1 MQDAVSAAA
10 GVICLAKPGDRV
22 QKGQPLL
29 ELHADGEQRFGP
41 ALAALDGAVEISEQP
56 PPPSPSP
63 VIETLLSPG
72 DPPCIRG
79 DPSPRTP
86 LALRDNRWMPT
97 LAEIRAVPKVLLHD
111 HLDGGLRPQTVLDLA
126 RETGYRDLPGDNV
139 EELTRRLTEG
149 AHRGHL
155 EVYLDAFRHTV
166 GVMQTPDALRR
177 VAAECAEDLAADG
190 VVYAEV
196 RFAPELHTERGL
208 SLDEVV
214 EAVLEGFRIGSSGR
228 GITVYALLTAMRTA
242 ARSLEIAE
250 LAVRYRDEGVV
261 GFDIA
266 GAEAGWPP
274 SRHLDA
280 FQYLKRENFHI
291 TIHAGEAFGL
301 PSIWEAVQW
310 CGTERLGHGVRIVD
324 DIEISPEG
332 SVRLGRLA
340 AYIRDRRIPL
350 EMCPTSNVQTGAAP
364 SIAEHPIRV
373 LRQLQFRVTVN
384 TDNRLM
390 SQVTLSSEFHRLAEE
405 FGYGWTDVEWL
416 TINAMKSAFASF
428 DERLRLINTIIKP
441 GFATARALSDAVV
454 PVSILGPRHTG

>member
-1 MQDAVSAAA
+1 M
-10 GVICLAKPGDRV
+10 LT
-22 QKGQPLL
+22 
-29 ELHADGEQRFGP
+29 
-41 ALAALDGAVEISEQP
+41 LDQ
-56 PPPSPSP
+56 
-63 VIETLLSPG
+63 
-72 DPPCIRG
+72 
-79 DPSPRTP
+79 
-86 LALRDNRWMPT
+86 
-97 LAEIRAVPKVLLHD
+97 IRAVPKVLLHD
-111 HLDGGLRPQTVLDLA
+111 HLDGGLRPQTVLELA
-126 RETGYRDLPGDNV
+126 HEIGYRDLPGDNV

-155 EVYLDAFRHTV
+155 EIYLDAFRHTV
-166 GVMQTPDALRR
+166 AVMQTPDALRR
-177 VAAECAEDLAADG
+177 VAAECAADLAADG

-214 EAVLEGFRIGSSGR
+214 EAVLDGFREGSASAARAGR

-250 LAVRYRDEGVV
+250 LAVRHRDEGVV

-324 DIEISPEG
+324 DIEISPAG
-332 SVRLGRLA
+332 AVRLGRLA
-340 AYIRDRRIPL
+340 TYIRDRRIPL
-350 EMCPTSNVQTGAAP
+350 EMAPTSNVQTGAAR
-364 SIAEHPIRV
+364 SIAEHPIRI

-390 SQVTLSSEFHRLAEE
+390 SQVTLSSEFHRLAAE
-405 FGYGWTDVEWL
+405 FGYGWSDVEWL
-416 TINAMKSAFASF
+416 TINAMKSAFAGF
-428 DERLRLINTIIKP
+428 DERLRLINTVIKP

-454 PVSILGPRHTG
+454 PVSILGPRPTG